1 VIEPLLISFD
11 VASRADHA
19 FETWT
24 SKIDTWW
31 PSAHTTSAEPDVVIV
46 LEGELGGRLFERT
59 NAGIEHEWG
68 QTIYVAPGYTGL
80 IYASADFGGT
90 WAARPAPLG
99 EYPAIAVS
107 SDGRE
112 IYALTESILW
122 KSNDGGDTWI
132 ELATG
137 NINFGGLFHR
147 YGQLATSADG
157 RATLLGG
164 RDLKVGSAHGVVW
177 ATPPVSAGSISATSV
192 SASGDIQVA
201 ANGNTLLT
209 SIDSGENWAEQVL
222 PESGYGWQ
230 TVQLSSDGSRF
241 IAATNG
247 GPLYVGTIPTSVVA
261 DKYVALGDSYQS
273 GEGTFNYVS
282 GTDSPGVNLCHR
294 SLSAYPGLL
303 VSSGVV
309 QLNLDFRACSGAT
322 IATMVTGA
330 TSTSGPPWNEG
341 SAQVS
346 SLGITT
352 KLVTVGIV
360 GNDLQFATTVHDCI
374 VNTITSVALPIFSK
388 SCQQNQGADVNARL
402 TSLKSGPI
410 HDNLLDLYRLIRAK
424 APYARVIVVS
434 YPHFF
439 PKTGAANC
447 GWVLRRSDQVW
458 FNNGIDRADDIVGQ
472 AAREAGFEYVNMNTS
487 NAGHEQCT
495 DQEAMNG
502 VTPNLAAAAPES
514 CHTNELGHQLMEARL
529 ATKIGQTITP
539 SFVILPQKTVQKIF
553 TVAGKRFAVNVSWPG
568 SDVETTLISPS
579 GVRYTRDDAR
589 DAAHDHGQTWE
600 YYDIANPEQGDWT
613 IEMYGK
619 RVSANGEPVTYG
631 ASTEPTPN
639 QPPTAVM
646 NVTGGGN
653 TYSFDASAS
662 SDSDGT
668 ITDYMWD
675 FGDGEVA
682 FGPTATHT
690 YAHAGSYAAAL
701 VTTDDGGAQGF
712 ATSTQTLDALGL
724 SSAVLDGA
732 TTLTN
737 NIAIHGATAINGNFE
752 CNSNAAVTGTV
763 TVHGNAHL
771 TNLCH
776 VAGDLIVAGDVTLDS
791 TPTVD
796 GSVRATGQVA
806 LQSTVHIGHDLNGSA
821 VISMD
826 GKDDAYLTS
835 HGVVGG
841 TITRVA
847 ATVPAATPYSAFVYN
862 PADWNGSTI
871 KTWTA
876 WMNQVAA
883 ANAAPSWSQGL
894 TSSPGCVMAPWGSS
908 VNGPSATITGNTV
921 IDARQATSGCAG
933 VALQQMNVTLAGDLT
948 IVADKFSSTNGLTFT
963 SSDGQAHTVR
973 VLIPG
978 SSACNSGRD
987 VSLQA
992 GTVSGDN
999 VRLDVTAPGSLTVN
1013 GTSSISGNVN
1023 AGCFSSSGT
1032 VTVGH
1037 D

>member
-1 VIEPLLISFD
+1 MKLKRFGALAIATVVTVILATQVGVVGAQAAGGAI
-11 VASRADHA
+11 V
-19 FETWT
+19 T
-24 SKIDTWW
+24 SSDCT
-31 PSAHTTSAEPDVVIV
+31 AHTLAANDDGST
-46 LEGELGGRLFERT
+46 
-59 NAGIEHEWG
+59 
-68 QTIYVAPGYTGL
+68 APVDL
-80 IYASADFGGT
+80 PF
-90 WAARPAPLG
+90 
-99 EYPAIAVS
+99 
-107 SDGRE
+107 
-112 IYALTESILW
+112 
-122 KSNDGGDTWI
+122 
-132 ELATG
+132 
-137 NINFGGLFHR
+137 NINF
-147 YGQLATSADG
+147 YGQTYSSLWVNNNGNVTFNGPLSTYTPFGLEGAQIPIIAPFFADVDTRGQGSAPVQYGYGQTTFDGHQAFCVNWLNVGYYNAHADKLNSFQLLLVNRSDQGVGAFDIVFNYGQIQWETGDASNGVNGFGGFAAHIGFSSGTGEPGSATEFNGSGASDVFLDGGSSPLIHGSLGSDIDG
-157 RATLLGG
+157 RY
-164 RDLKVGSAHGVVW
+164 VFGVR
-177 ATPPVSAGSISATSV
+177 AGV
-192 SASGDIQVA
+192 L
-201 ANGNTLLT
+201 AN
-209 SIDSGENWAEQVL
+209 
-222 PESGYGWQ
+222 
-230 TVQLSSDGSRF
+230 
-241 IAATNG
+241 
-247 GPLYVGTIPTSVVA
+247 
-261 DKYVALGDSYQS
+261 KYVALGDSYQS
-273 GEGTFNYVS
+273 GEGTFDYVS

-374 VNTITSVALPIFSK
+374 VNTITSVLQPIFSK

-439 PKTGAANC
+439 PKTGAAGC

-458 FNNGIDRADDIVGQ
+458 FNNGIDRADDIIGQ

-495 DQEAMNG
+495 DQAAMNG
-502 VTPNLAAAAPES
+502 VTPNLAASAPES
-514 CHTNELGHQLMEARL
+514 FHPNKLGHQLMEARL

-539 SFVILPQKTVQKIF
+539 SFVIRPQETVQRFF
-553 TVAGKRFAVNVSWPG
+553 TVAGNRFTVNVAWPG

-619 RVSANGEPVTYG
+619 QVSANGEPVTYD

-690 YAHAGSYAAAL
+690 YAHAGSYAVAL

-712 ATSTQTLDALGL
+712 TTSAQTLNAPGV
-724 SSAVLDGA
+724 STAVFDGA
-732 TTLTN
+732 TSLTN
-737 NIAIHGATAINGNFE
+737 NIKIHGATVVNGNFE
-752 CNSNAAVTGTV
+752 CNSNAVVTGTV

-776 VAGDLIVAGDVTLDS
+776 IAGDLIVAGDVTLDS

-796 GSVRATGQVA
+796 GSVRATGQVK
-806 LQSTVHIGHDLNGSA
+806 LQSTVHVGHDVNGSA
-821 VISMD
+821 VISTD

-841 TITRVA
+841 AITRVP
-847 ATVPAATPYSAFVYN
+847 ATAPAATPYSAFSYN
-862 PADWNGSTI
+862 AADWNGSTI

-876 WMNQVAA
+876 WMNEVAA

-894 TSSPGCVMAPWGSS
+894 TPSPGCVMAPWGSS
-908 VNGPSATITGNTV
+908 VNGPNATVTSNTV

-933 VALQQMNVTLAGDLT
+933 VTLQQMTVKLAGDLT

-963 SSDGQAHTVR
+963 STDGQAHTVR
-973 VLIPG
+973 ILVPG
-978 SSACNSGRD
+978 ASACSSGHD

-992 GTVSGDN
+992 GTVSGDHIQ
-999 VRLDVTAPGSLTVN
+999 LDVTAPGRLTVN
-1013 GTSSISGNVN
+1013 GTSSVGGNVS

-1032 VTVGH
+1032 VAIGH